1 MKKKYIKNMKN
12 KVKLGQFYT
21 KRSKYII
28 GNLLEDLDKSLKVV
42 EPFCGEGDL
51 LIFDNEYEIY
61 DIDPKIEGCVKRD
74 TLLEKPDYKNKL
86 VVTNPP
92 FLARNKNKDKTLY
105 DLYDVSDLYKAAIKS
120 ILECSGGILII
131 PLNFFCDEDNKIR
144 NLFFSRFDIIR
155 LNVFEETVF
164 DDTTYTICS
173 FSFKIKEN
181 NCDYDTIEC
190 CFFPNKDVKY
200 YDLKMETGWRIGS
213 DFLEIINSVENIGI
227 KRLRI
232 GGVPNSNLY
241 LRAID
246 TGTNDGRIS
255 LSIKREHFYGKE
267 SDRSF
272 ATLIMN
278 KKYTSEQEMRI
289 CDEFNR
295 ILESNRE
302 KYNSM
307 FLTNFRNSTSSYARK
322 RISFDVSY
330 KLISYIIKKEGF

>member
-1 MKKKYIKNMKN
+1 MEN

-28 GNLLEDLDKSLKVV
+28 GNLLEDLDKNLIVV

-61 DIDPKIEGCVKRD
+61 DIDPKIEGCEKRD
-74 TLLEKPDYKNKL
+74 TLSNKPDYKNRL

-92 FLARNKNKDKTLY
+92 FLARNKNKDKSLY
-105 DLYDVSDLYKAAIKS
+105 NLYEVSDLYKAAIKS
-120 ILECSGGILII
+120 ILDCSGGILII

-144 NLFFSRFDIIR
+144 DLFFSKFDIIR
-155 LNVFEETVF
+155 LNIFEETVF

-173 FSFKIKEN
+173 FSFKLKEDRN
-181 NCDYDTIEC
+181 DEYDTIEC
-190 CFFPNKDVKY
+190 CFFPNKEIKY
-200 YDLKMETGWRIGS
+200 YDLKISTGWRMGS
-213 DFLEIINSVENIGI
+213 DFLDILDNVENIGI

-232 GGVPNSNLY
+232 DGAPNSNLY

-246 TGTNDGRIS
+246 TGANEGRIA

-272 ATLIMN
+272 ATLIMD
-278 KKYTSEQEMRI
+278 KVYTEEQEIKI
-289 CDEFNR
+289 CNEFNM

-322 RISFDVSY
+322 RISFDVAY